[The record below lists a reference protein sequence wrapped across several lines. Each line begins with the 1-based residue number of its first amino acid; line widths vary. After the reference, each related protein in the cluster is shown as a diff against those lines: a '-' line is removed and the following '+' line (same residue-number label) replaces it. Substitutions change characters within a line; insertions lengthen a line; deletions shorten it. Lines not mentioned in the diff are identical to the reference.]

1 MNENL
6 DELNMTDD
14 CFEGHWSCLLPA
26 GRGQKDFV
34 GAQYLTLP
42 LSHLLALTQSPKPT
56 SHNNNKI
63 REGGHKQYQILGAKI
78 GKKSMN
84 LCLLVKRHYSLPFL
98 PAAPSSLVKDP

>member
-6 DELNMTDD
+6 FEVNMTDD
-14 CFEGHWSCLLPA
+14 CFEGHWSCLLQA
-26 GRGQKDFV
+26 GTGQKGFV
-34 GAQYLTLP
+34 GAQFLSLRP
-42 LSHLLALTQSPKPT
+42 LSHLLALTQSPKPA
-56 SHNNNKI
+56 SHNNNI
-63 REGGHKQYQILGAKI
+63 REGDLKQYQILGAKI